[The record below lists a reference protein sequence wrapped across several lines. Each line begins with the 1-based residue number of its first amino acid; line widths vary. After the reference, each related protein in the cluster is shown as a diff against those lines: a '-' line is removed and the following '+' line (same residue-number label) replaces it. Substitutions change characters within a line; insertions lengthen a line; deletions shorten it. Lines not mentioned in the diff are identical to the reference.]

1 MWPSNPL
8 ASSAGTRSG
17 AFRKLVTARGAF
29 ILPWRPAAV
38 KHLLTA
44 EALAPAELA
53 VGGDDSTRAL
63 ARELFL
69 LGLQDEMGA
78 GVETAGAR
86 SPISR
91 VARELLRLV
100 RRSPQ

>member
-1 MWPSNPL
+1 MWPSIPV
-8 ASSAGTRSG
+8 AATGESRSG

-38 KHLLTA
+38 KHLLAA
-44 EALAPAELA
+44 EALAPAELD
-53 VGGDDSTRAL
+53 VGGAESTRAL

-78 GVETAGAR
+78 GLETSDAR

-100 RRSPQ
+100 RRSPE

>member
-1 MWPSNPL
+1 MWPSNPVV
-8 ASSAGTRSG
+8 SPPETRSG

-38 KHLLTA
+38 KHLLAA
-44 EALAPAELA
+44 EALVPAELA
-53 VGGDDSTRAL
+53 VGGADSTRAL

-69 LGLQDEMGA
+69 LGLQDEMGDGA
-78 GVETAGAR
+78 DTAEPR

-100 RRSPQ
+100 RRSPE

>member
-1 MWPSNPL
+1 MWHSNPV
-8 ASSAGTRSG
+8 ASPARTRSG

-38 KHLLTA
+38 KYLLAA

-53 VGGDDSTRAL
+53 VGDEDTTRAL
-63 ARELFL
+63 ARDLFL
-69 LGLQDEMGA
+69 LGLQDEMGGGTPDA
-78 GVETAGAR
+78 SAR

-100 RRSPQ
+100 RRSPE

>member
-1 MWPSNPL
+1 MGHSNPV
-8 ASSAGTRSG
+8 ASPARTRSG

-38 KHLLTA
+38 KYLLAA

-53 VGGDDSTRAL
+53 VGGEDTTRAL
-63 ARELFL
+63 ARDLFL

-78 GVETAGAR
+78 GLETPDAR

-91 VARELLRLV
+91 VARELLGLV
-100 RRSPQ
+100 RQRPE